1 MEQKKMCCFIHSNQC
16 KNKNHNGCQEVWRT
30 LGAEATCDCYCHKNN
45 TVSGELNHSTV
56 MEDSGLGCESNNE
69 YHNSRT

>member
-30 LGAEATCDCYCHKNN
+30 LGAEITCDCYCHKNN
-45 TVSGELNHSTV
+45 TVSGE
-56 MEDSGLGCESNNE
+56 METT
-69 YHNSRT
+69 RQ